1 MTGISTPKLVSIIT
15 TIVELFYETDIN
27 TLMLYVTVVLK
38 RDETIAWNRT
48 FCSHRCF
55 IYLFFFV
62 YLSSLYKKNHACSI
76 VVVQ

>member
-48 FCSHRCF
+48 FCSQRCF
-55 IYLFFFV
+55 IYLFF
-62 YLSSLYKKNHACSI
+62 LYTCPPCIKKTMP
-76 VVVQ
+76 VP